1 MRMRRNQDLQPSPWD
16 NQVHLVHK
24 LTLASALADQLETR
38 VGKTYLL
45 HHCSTSDAVAEG
57 IIAGAL

>member
-1 MRMRRNQDLQPSPWD
+1 
-16 NQVHLVHK
+16 
-24 LTLASALADQLETR
+24 